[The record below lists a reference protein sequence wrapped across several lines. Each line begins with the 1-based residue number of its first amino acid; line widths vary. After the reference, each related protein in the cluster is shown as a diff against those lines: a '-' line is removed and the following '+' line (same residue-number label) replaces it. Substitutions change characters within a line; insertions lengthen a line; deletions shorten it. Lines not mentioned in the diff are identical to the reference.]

1 MIKKFVS
8 VALALLLLSLNI
20 HAEEY
25 QNKNTDDK
33 ITSEAEEIAEPSL
46 NAQSPYVI
54 LMDSKTGS
62 VLYEKN
68 SSERVYPA
76 GLTTIMTA
84 LLALENGN
92 LEDVVKVKESSLA
105 ELGDGDSRLGI
116 IAGERLSVRQL
127 IYAMMLSSASDAANA
142 LAEYVSGSVDEF
154 VKEMNRRAKALGM
167 KNTNFTNA
175 TGAHDERHFTT
186 PYDMALLS
194 RYAMQIQEFCDIV
207 KCESYSIPAT
217 EMCDRERKVTNKN
230 YFVTTLLRND
240 YYYKYSTGIKTGYTL
255 EAKSCI
261 AETAEKNSMSLLCLI
276 FGADTV
282 DGQVQSFV
290 DCKNLFDFV
299 FDNYTTQTVVG
310 EGKIVAQTKI
320 LNTRRTKKIVL
331 KTSSGI
337 VALKDKEAEKAE
349 ITFKDKIKDAVEAPV
364 KEGDVIGNREYF
376 VNGVSV
382 GSVKLVADK
391 DYNFD
396 PITFLV
402 NKMVAFFTSPWLFVG
417 IIILI
422 FVLRTLSIRRKRI
435 RRKIRNAKR
444 RSRNKELENLMNK

>member
-1 MIKKFVS
+1 MIS
-8 VALALLLLSLNI
+8 
-20 HAEEY
+20 
-25 QNKNTDDK
+25 
-33 ITSEAEEIAEPSL
+33 
-46 NAQSPYVI
+46 
-54 LMDSKTGS
+54 DS
-62 VLYEKN
+62 
-68 SSERVYPA
+68 A
-76 GLTTIMTA
+76 
-84 LLALENGN
+84 
-92 LEDVVKVKESSLA
+92 
-105 ELGDGDSRLGI
+105 
-116 IAGERLSVRQL
+116 
-127 IYAMMLSSASDAANA
+127 
-142 LAEYVSGSVDEF
+142 
-154 VKEMNRRAKALGM
+154 
-167 KNTNFTNA
+167 
-175 TGAHDERHFTT
+175 
-186 PYDMALLS
+186 
-194 RYAMQIQEFCDIV
+194 
-207 KCESYSIPAT
+207 
-217 EMCDRERKVTNKN
+217 
-230 YFVTTLLRND
+230 
-240 YYYKYSTGIKTGYTL
+240 
-255 EAKSCI
+255 
-261 AETAEKNSMSLLCLI
+261 
-276 FGADTV
+276 
-282 DGQVQSFV
+282 
-290 DCKNLFDFV
+290 KNLFDFV

>member
-8 VALALLLLSLNI
+8 VALAFLLICTNV
-20 HAEEY
+20 HGEEA
-25 QNKNTDDK
+25 QNNNTENNNV
-33 ITSEAEEIAEPSL
+33 SEASEIAEPSL

-54 LMDSKTGS
+54 LVDSKTGS

-84 LLALENGN
+84 VLALENGN

-105 ELGDGDSRLGI
+105 ELGEGDSRLGI
-116 IAGERLSVRQL
+116 VAGERLSVRQL

-154 VKEMNRRAKALGM
+154 VKDMNKRAEELGM

-175 TGAHDERHFTT
+175 TGVHDERHFTT

-230 YFVTTLLRND
+230 YFVSTLLRND

-261 AETAEKNSMSLLCLI
+261 AEAAEKNSMSLICLI

-299 FDNYTTQTVVG
+299 FENYTSQTVVG

-320 LNTRRTKKIVL
+320 VNTRRTKKIVL

-337 VALKDKEAEKAE
+337 VALKDKSADKAE
-349 ITFKDKIKDAVEAPV
+349 ITFKDNIKASVEAPV
-364 KEGDVIGNREYF
+364 KEGDVIGKREYF

-382 GSVKLVADK
+382 GSVKLVTDK

-396 PITFLV
+396 PITFII

-417 IIILI
+417 IVILL
-422 FVLRTLSIRRKRI
+422 FVLRTLSIRSRRI
-435 RRKIRNAKR
+435 KRKIRNAKR
-444 RSRNKELENLMNK
+444 QSRNKELEYMMKK